1 MEELRK
7 KLKCFISYNDGIKI
21 RKQIRDLAIT
31 NYQQKYT
38 DSEHIGFLKRH
49 TISTTVNHPQS
60 LNNPYYYGMFS
71 VCTQHIMADTIEQLL
86 DKAIDIEK
94 KENTINKMEDLEIL
108 LLTVSA
114 IFIVIIGGLI
124 YIYEQKLKAET
135 KFDEFMF
142 MNDMYNE
149 QLEKIRSLRKDHLEA
164 MKNNDSVSMRLI
176 AIEIDK
182 ADYTLALLSSKM

>member
-1 MEELRK
+1 
-7 KLKCFISYNDGIKI
+7 
-21 RKQIRDLAIT
+21 
-31 NYQQKYT
+31 
-38 DSEHIGFLKRH
+38 
-49 TISTTVNHPQS
+49 
-60 LNNPYYYGMFS
+60 
-71 VCTQHIMADTIEQLL
+71 
-86 DKAIDIEK
+86 
-94 KENTINKMEDLEIL
+94 MEDLEIL

-135 KFDEFMF
+135 KFNEFLF

-149 QLEKIRSLRKDHLEA
+149 QLEKIRSFRKEHLKA
-164 MKNNDSVSMRLI
+164 MNNNDYVSMRLI